1 MRFLIRYTIYAIV
14 LGCLGLLSAACGLFS
29 PTNQSTLTPSPS
41 QTATITLSPTLTPT
55 PTPLPLTAVLLAP
68 AGSDQTFASYLQTA
82 LNPIVTAHGL
92 RWQVRQQLLPE
103 DLVPEL
109 RLVVA
114 LPPDP
119 GMAGLAA
126 SAPDTQFLALGFPGL
141 EASPNL
147 AVMGA
152 AGDRPDQQG
161 FIAGVIAAMI
171 APDWR
176 VGVISLSDT
185 ADGRSARSGFLNGVK
200 YFCGLC
206 RPLHAPFYE
215 YPLYFE
221 LPSTATTA
229 EWQEAAN
236 YMVDHYAQTVYVYPS
251 AGDESMLSTL
261 AASGVKIISS
271 GEPPESASENWV
283 VSLTTDPLPLIQ
295 TQVEGL
301 LNGTASAGQSLF
313 VPIQFTHINPE
324 LFTPGKQRLAEQI
337 LSDLQTGY
345 IDTGVDLTTGEN
357 RP

>member
-1 MRFLIRYTIYAIV
+1 
-14 LGCLGLLSAACGLFS
+14 
-29 PTNQSTLTPSPS
+29 
-41 QTATITLSPTLTPT
+41 
-55 PTPLPLTAVLLAP
+55 
-68 AGSDQTFASYLQTA
+68 

-92 RWQVRQQLLPE
+92 RWQVRRQLSPQ
-103 DLVPEL
+103 DQIPEL

-119 GMAGLAA
+119 GLAGLAA
-126 SAPDTQFLALGFPGL
+126 SAPHTQFLAVGVPGL
-141 EASPNL
+141 EAASNL
-147 AVMGA
+147 TVISA

-161 FIAGVIAAMI
+161 FIAGVISAML

-176 VGVISLSDT
+176 TGVISLSDS

-206 RPLHAPFYE
+206 RPLHSPFYE

-221 LPSTATTA
+221 LPSSATTA

-236 YMVDHYAQTVYVYPS
+236 YMLDHYARVVYVHPG
-251 AGDESMLSTL
+251 AGEESMLSTL
-261 AASGVKIISS
+261 VSAGVNIISS
-271 GEPPESASENWV
+271 GEPPASASGNWA
-283 VSLTTDPLPLIQ
+283 VSLTIDLLSLIQ
-295 TQVEGL
+295 NQVEGL
-301 LNGTASAGQSLF
+301 LNGTAPGGQTLA
-313 VPIQFTHINPE
+313 VPIQFTHIHPM

-337 LSDLQTGY
+337 LADLQAGY